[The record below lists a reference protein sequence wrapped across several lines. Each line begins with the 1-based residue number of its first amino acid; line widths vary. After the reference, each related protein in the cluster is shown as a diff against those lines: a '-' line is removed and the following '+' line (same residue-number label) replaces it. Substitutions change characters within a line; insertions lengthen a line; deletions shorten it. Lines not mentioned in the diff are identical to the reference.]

1 MSYNTPVRILQ
12 QGSTLEIS
20 SGGTLLVGAT
30 ALTGFAR
37 GYAYVPPQG
46 SVTVAT
52 GLSSIAAFSVDSTGA
67 FGSFTGLNGSVSG
80 GNIIV
85 TGLNGTLA
93 GVGPGSVSWIAFSG

>member
-12 QGSTLEIS
+12 GGSVLEIAA
-20 SGGTLLVGAT
+20 GGTALFNGT
-30 ALTGFAR
+30 ALTFAR
-37 GYAYVPPQG
+37 GYAYVPTQG

-52 GLSSIAAFSVDSTGA
+52 GLTSIAGFSLTGANA

-85 TGLNGTLA
+85 TGLDGTVA
-93 GVGPGSVSWIAFSG
+93 GVGPGSVAWTAFGG